1 MNINQLQWFLHRN
14 RKPLVSA
21 DPPKPLAVGEVCPHC
36 GRVVA
41 AESNAEVPKPAAETA
56 RGDARP
62 TSEAE
67 TQTPLVLEDG
77 HQVEPVEISKPKKSR
92 ADANKN

>member
-14 RKPLVSA
+14 RKPLVPA
-21 DPPKPLAVGEVCPHC
+21 DPPKPLAAGDVCPHC

-41 AESNAEVPKPAAETA
+41 AETNAEAPKPETVNEPVVV
-56 RGDARP
+56 DAQP
-62 TSEAE
+62 VAMSE
-67 TQTPLVLEDG
+67 PLVLEDG